1 MGFISGILRR
11 LLGGLSTKFKLLGER
26 GFQIF
31 LLVLLYA
38 PIIYLSHYHTYLEG
52 IMAKWLFTI
61 IVTALVI
68 IAELKGHFPGFMC
81 GTEDRAYIDEQ
92 IAKGRKIPYKKI
104 IDWWGKVRGFD
115 EFGKEWCF
123 WQLILCKTVWCIPA
137 ALFVGSQF
145 WFAGLCTAF
154 AYNAMF
160 WVDMKTFKGILVAPT
175 NWGEFWQGCFY
186 MWALFQIF
194 I

>member
-38 PIIYLSHYHTYLEG
+38 PVIYLSHYHTYLEG

-68 IAELKGHFPGFMC
+68 VCELKGHFPGFLC

-92 IAKGRKIPYKKI
+92 LAKGRKIPYKKI
-104 IDWWGKVRGFD
+104 VDWIGKVRGFE
-115 EFGKEWCF
+115 EFGEEWCF
-123 WQLILCKTVWCIPA
+123 VQLLLAKTVWCFPVA
-137 ALFVGSQF
+137 FFVGSQF
-145 WFAGLCTAF
+145 VFCGICVAF
-154 AYNAMF
+154 AYNASF
-160 WVDMKTFKGILVAPT
+160 WINFKPFKNILKSPT
-175 NWGEFWQGCFY
+175 NWGEFFQGFLY
-186 MWALFQIF
+186 YYALVGI
-194 I
+194 

>member
-11 LLGGLSTKFKLLGER
+11 LIGGLSTKIKLFSER
-26 GFQIF
+26 GFQIC

-38 PIIYLSHYHTYLEG
+38 PVIYFAHYHTYIESL
-52 IMAKWLFTI
+52 MPKWLFTLI
-61 IVTALVI
+61 ATALVI
-68 IAELKGHFPGFMC
+68 ISELKGHFPGFMC
-81 GTEDRAYIDEQ
+81 GTESQEYIDEQ

-104 IDWWGKVRGFD
+104 VDWWGKIRGYE
-115 EFGKEWCF
+115 EFGNEWCF
-123 WQLILCKTVWCIPA
+123 WQLILSKTVWTIPVA
-137 ALFVGSQF
+137 IMVGSQF

-160 WVDMKTFKGILVAPT
+160 WVCMKDFKKILCYPT

-186 MWALFQIF
+186 MWALWQI
-194 I
+194 